1 MSGCQGFIEISEIIG
16 MDNAKKLCQTLG
28 GTRLWV
34 PRTFRSGH
42 RILDLLDPDGVT
54 ALCFHYGSSALFVPK
69 DYYSSIEK
77 RNIEIFADRQ
87 NNLTINQIALKHS
100 LSERWVY
107 ELFARAAA
115 EASLDLDE
123 DRQAVAA

>member
-1 MSGCQGFIEISEIIG
+1 MEIAEVIG
-16 MDNAKKLCQTLG
+16 MDNAKKLCQTFG

-42 RILDLLDPDGVT
+42 RILDLLDPNGIT
-54 ALCFHYGSSALFVPK
+54 LLCFHYGSSALFVPK
-69 DYYSSIEK
+69 DRHSFIER
-77 RNIEIFADRQ
+77 RNGQIFADRQ

-107 ELFARAAA
+107 ELFARATA

-123 DRQAVAA
+123 DRQAPAAA